1 MNYETTQPFQKKV
14 KYVIESLF
22 VIFFKY
28 VKIFLGLSE
37 NPSKTSKHIL
47 KNALILEKGDS
58 PPENSLRWRKEK
70 SLKLK
75 IGAWLLC

>member
-1 MNYETTQPFQKKV
+1 MLKYFWGSQKILQKQA
-14 KYVIESLF
+14 
-22 VIFFKY
+22 
-28 VKIFLGLSE
+28 
-37 NPSKTSKHIL
+37 KHIL
-47 KNALILEKGDS
+47 KTALILEKGDS

>member
-14 KYVIESLF
+14 KDVIESLF

-28 VKIFLGLSE
+28 VKIFWGSQKILQ
-37 NPSKTSKHIL
+37 KQAKHIL
-47 KNALILEKGDS
+47 KTALILEKGDS

-75 IGAWLLC
+75 IWAWLLC